1 MKRKQILN
9 KIFGITM
16 LALIGNSIIPKFIY
30 GDEIKE
36 AVVNDT
42 KNYIISQQVE
52 DKKIENTVD
61 TDSKNN
67 IQENIQSENS
77 NEYNIEDEETSKS
90 VTNSEEINSSN
101 EIVMTSIEAIGE
113 NAASKVMAENSN
125 LKIAVLSDTHYFSP
139 SMISDCPDFEKDKN
153 SDRKLLEESSSILD
167 SALQSIK
174 EDKPDVLIVSGD
186 LTKDGEKKCHEE
198 FASKLENLK
207 KELNGEG
214 IDIKIYVINGNHDIN
229 NSDAKD
235 FSSGKAIDAER
246 TSPEDFKNIYKVSY
260 DEADDVFTPSNG
272 VQGGLSYCATPKE
285 GFTVIAID
293 SGKYSSDATDS
304 GLDEHETSGS
314 ISEELQDWV
323 VSKIKEAKAKGNTV
337 IAVEHHGLVPHF
349 ETEPV
354 ILGEYLVK
362 DYEKISKKFA
372 DAGLKYV
379 FTGHMHSNDISKL
392 SNNEDNTLYD
402 IETGSIITYPCP
414 TRNINLLREFD
425 NNNLKE
431 TMNIKTKNIKSIDY
445 VDPSTNSLIND
456 LTSYSKKNCMKSV
469 VISTAAQDYADKFL
483 NKIESDGGIKNYLD
497 NALKEDTGDYV
508 IKKISESIPDNEKDA
523 VDIKGIFKMYFDKTN
538 NKIVFKGKGLL
549 QAETLYITEESIK
562 KEIVEKLLSQVD
574 SKILTDTDYVNSV
587 IENAVNDILAM
598 NVYTDENGKDYK
610 NIYDLVNY
618 VYLANL
624 AGDETCT
631 PWVKEVAENF
641 KKKTLV
647 NSLKDI
653 LVDTCT
659 AIVNDNKYKLDFD
672 GDKIITRGSGILS
685 GTFKKAAVKAM
696 GNNLGQAIETFNID
710 VKEKINDI
718 FDKALTEEVKGKIG
732 QLAYDVIISMTN
744 DTSYVEDNNTCIK

>member
-67 IQENIQSENS
+67 IQSENS
-77 NEYNIEDEETSKS
+77 NEYNIEDKDEEASKS

-139 SMISDCPDFEKDKN
+139 SMISHCPDFEKDKN

-167 SALQSIK
+167 STLQSIK

-198 FASKLENLK
+198 FAAKLENLK

-214 IDIKIYVINGNHDIN
+214 VDIKIYVINGNHDIN

-235 FSSGKAIDAER
+235 FSSGKAVDAER

-272 VQGGLSYCATPKE
+272 VQGGLSYSATPKE

-323 VSKIKEAKAKGNTV
+323 VSKIK
-337 IAVEHHGLVPHF
+337 
-349 ETEPV
+349 
-354 ILGEYLVK
+354 
-362 DYEKISKKFA
+362 
-372 DAGLKYV
+372 
-379 FTGHMHSNDISKL
+379 
-392 SNNEDNTLYD
+392 
-402 IETGSIITYPCP
+402 
-414 TRNINLLREFD
+414 
-425 NNNLKE
+425 
-431 TMNIKTKNIKSIDY
+431 
-445 VDPSTNSLIND
+445 
-456 LTSYSKKNCMKSV
+456 
-469 VISTAAQDYADKFL
+469 
-483 NKIESDGGIKNYLD
+483 
-497 NALKEDTGDYV
+497 
-508 IKKISESIPDNEKDA
+508 
-523 VDIKGIFKMYFDKTN
+523 
-538 NKIVFKGKGLL
+538 
-549 QAETLYITEESIK
+549 
-562 KEIVEKLLSQVD
+562 
-574 SKILTDTDYVNSV
+574 SV

-598 NVYTDENGKDYK
+598 NVYKDENGKDDK
-610 NIYDLVNY
+610 NVYDLVNY

-659 AIVNDNKYKLDFD
+659 AIVNDNRYKLDFD

-718 FDKALTEEVKGKIG
+718 FDKALTEDVKGGIG